1 MHPLDIKRRGC
12 TVKGRIV
19 FWTLVLSLVSSSA
32 FAQPVAGA
40 VNKADTVWVLLCAAL
55 VLLMTPG
62 LALFYGGMVREK
74 NVLNTLMMNIVCMGI
89 ITLQWVVIGY
99 SLSFGKGFGGV
110 VGSLEHAFFNHVGL
124 NPSPSYA
131 STVPIL
137 AFALFQMMFAIITP
151 ALISGAVVERMKFS
165 AYLAFILLWATLVYD
180 PICYWVWN
188 QNGWLY
194 KLGALDFA
202 GGTVVHIN
210 AGISA
215 LVAAFILGKRKGFM
229 KESILPHNITLT
241 VIGTG
246 LLWFGWF
253 GFNAGSA
260 LAAGKLSTLAFA
272 TTHIASA
279 TAAFVWILLEYMKY
293 KTPSTIGFCSGAV
306 AGLVAITPA
315 AGFVGIKGAMA
326 IGAGAGAICFYTVT
340 LKHKFGYDDALDVF
354 GVHGIG
360 GLWGAVATGI
370 FASVGAKGLLL
381 GDFAQFGKQILACA
395 ITLIYAGLLTFAI
408 LKAIDAVI
416 GLRVSEEAEISGLDL
431 ELHGEKGYRIW

>member
-1 MHPLDIKRRGC
+1 MKTKTFYCSFIL
-12 TVKGRIV
+12 
-19 FWTLVLSLVSSSA
+19 LLLASNA
-32 FAQPVAGA
+32 FAQNISNPII
-40 VNKADTVWVLLCAAL
+40 NKADTVWILLCSAL
-55 VLLMTPG
+55 VLFMTPG

-89 ITLQWVVIGY
+89 ITLQWIAIGY
-99 SLSFGKGFGGV
+99 SLSFGKGIWGI
-110 VGSLEHAFFNHVGL
+110 VGNFEHVFFKDVGL
-124 NPSPSYA
+124 IPSSIYA
-131 STVPIL
+131 SSVPIL

-151 ALISGAVVERMKFS
+151 ALISGAIVERMKFS
-165 AYLAFILLWATLVYD
+165 AYLIFILLWATLVYD

-215 LVAAFILGKRKGFM
+215 LVAAFILGRRKGFM
-229 KESILPHNITLT
+229 KENILPHNITLT

-260 LAAGKLSTLAFA
+260 LEAGKLSTLAFA

-279 TAAFVWILLEYMKY
+279 TGAFTWVMLEYMKY

-315 AGFVGIKGAMA
+315 AGFVGINGAIA
-326 IGAGAGAICFYTVT
+326 IGLGAGIICFYTVT
-340 LKHKFGYDDALDVF
+340 LKHRLGYDDSLDVF

-360 GLWGAVATGI
+360 GLWGAIATGI
-370 FASVGAKGLLL
+370 FASIGAKGLIF
-381 GDFAQFGKQILACA
+381 GGFAQFGKQILASFV
-395 ITLIYAGLLTFAI
+395 TLTYSGLATFLI
-408 LKAIDAVI
+408 LKAIDLTI
-416 GLRVSEEAEISGLDL
+416 GLRVNEEIEISGLDL
-431 ELHGEKGYRIW
+431 ELHGEKGYRI

>member
-1 MHPLDIKRRGC
+1 MRRVAFC
-12 TVKGRIV
+12 LLI
-19 FWTLVLSLVSSSA
+19 TLIPFSLA
-32 FAQPVAGA
+32 FAQAQPSI
-40 VNKADTVWVLLCAAL
+40 NKADTVWLLISSAL

-74 NVLNTLMMNIVCMGI
+74 NVLNTIMMSFICMAL
-89 ITLQWVVIGY
+89 ITLQWIAIGY
-99 SLSFGKGFGGV
+99 SLAFGKG
-110 VGSLEHAFFNHVGL
+110 SLGIIGNFQHIFFHQVGL
-124 NPSPSYA
+124 SPSSNYA
-131 STVPIL
+131 SSVPLL

-165 AYLAFILLWATLVYD
+165 SYLLFILLWATFVYD
-180 PICYWVWN
+180 PVCFWVWN
-188 QNGWLY
+188 KGGWLY

-215 LVAAFILGKRKGFM
+215 LVAAILLGKRRGFL
-229 KESILPHNITLT
+229 KENILPHNISLT

-260 LAAGKLSTLAFA
+260 LEAGKLSTLAFA
-272 TTHIASA
+272 TTHIACA
-279 TAAFVWILLEYMKY
+279 TAALVWTMLEQIKY
-293 KTPSTIGFCSGAV
+293 GKPSTIGLCSGAV

-315 AGFVGIKGAMA
+315 AGFVGIGGAIA
-326 IGAGAGAICFYTVT
+326 IGIGAGAICFYTVT
-340 LKHKFGYDDALDVF
+340 LKYRLGYDDSLDVF

-360 GLWGAVATGI
+360 GLWGAIATGI

-381 GDFAQFGKQILACA
+381 GGFSQFCKQLLASA
-395 ITLIYAGLLTFAI
+395 FTIIYSGAMTLVI
-408 LKAIDAVI
+408 LKILDLTI
-416 GLRVSEEAEISGLDL
+416 GLRVEEEEEVSGLDL
-431 ELHGEKGYRIW
+431 ELHGEKGYRL